1 MKGILLRAVNSNNPI
16 QMIYQSN
23 EGTISQ
29 RIIKVLAVNNGQ
41 IKTYCYT
48 RKQFRTFSLDNIL
61 SVAPLRQRRGA

>member
-29 RIIKVLAVNNGQ
+29 RIIKVLAVADDQ

-48 RKQFRTFSLDNIL
+48 RKQFRTFKLDNIL
-61 SVAPLRQRRGA
+61 SVAPVRKKVGA